1 MRSPTRLATAAIILA
16 IGTLLSSCTGVS
28 PEQRSL
34 RNASKNCQQWI
45 KESAK
50 NPSSA
55 KIPEPRAVRRAGD
68 QIVVQWDHG
77 DGMTL
82 MNGFGANVDSTA
94 RCVMSLDGNFLK
106 ELLINDEVI
115 RRFPA
120 N

>member
-16 IGTLLSSCTGVS
+16 IGALLSSCTGVS
-28 PEQRSL
+28 PEQSSL

-115 RRFPA
+115 RRSPA